1 MSFFNEFFD
10 FLMYKEKNFKER
22 YLVKR
27 IKKILSKI
35 DDLSERQD
43 NILKELDRMNWEL
56 IRVRNLQ
63 VDIKEAFRAIR
74 LDID

>member
-10 FLMYKEKNFKER
+10 FVMYKEKNFKER

-43 NILKELDRMNWEL
+43 NILKELDGMNWEL